1 LSLALRV
8 RYNVIVSSSFISE
21 LLVKNILL
29 DSKYLKVHPSAF
41 QSVVGVVQADDIALE
56 IAVFF
61 QDNREN
67 ARAAAQIDKAPLLA
81 EFGILE
87 LSDVV

>member
-1 LSLALRV
+1 
-8 RYNVIVSSSFISE
+8 
-21 LLVKNILL
+21 
-29 DSKYLKVHPSAF
+29 
-41 QSVVGVVQADDIALE
+41 LE
-56 IAVFF
+56 IAIFF